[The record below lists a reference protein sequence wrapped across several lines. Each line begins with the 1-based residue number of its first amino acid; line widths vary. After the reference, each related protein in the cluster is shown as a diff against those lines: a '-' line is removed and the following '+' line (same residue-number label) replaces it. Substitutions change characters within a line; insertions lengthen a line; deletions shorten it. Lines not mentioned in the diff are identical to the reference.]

1 MNRRFKTTL
10 LAGISAM
17 SVTLGYSA
25 AAHAADA
32 AEPAAT
38 SPPATEVDLII
49 VTGTRQTGLRVVDS
63 PAPVQVVDTATLER
77 TGQIDLRLG
86 LSNLVPSFNAQ
97 AFGGDTA
104 NLTLSARLRGLSPN
118 QALVLVNGKRRH
130 TTGNLAVLSGPYQGA
145 AAADLGFIPM
155 AGIGRIEV
163 LTDGAAAQYGTDAI
177 AGVVNIILKR
187 SPSGG
192 SISATAGEYFDGGGK
207 TAGAS
212 FNIGMAPTENSYLN
226 VTLESK
232 YHGFSNRGLPDQ
244 RVYNTASPSYS
255 AANNAVEKLIPGY
268 PNLNLISGDAEYR
281 LNNFTFNSGLSL
293 PADFEVYSFGTYGHK
308 DASAYENYRRYNRI
322 QGKQGAADRPFPLGF
337 SPRERIV
344 EDDYGL
350 TLGVSGQILGW
361 DTDLSATY
369 GKDSIEVRVEDSA
382 NASLYADTSTLTAKG
397 FTPTSFHA
405 GSWTTTQWTNNLDL
419 HKGFDV
425 GFSAPLDVA
434 FGYEQRRDTYAIG
447 AGDAASTY
455 KEGSQSYPGFLKT
468 DAGGH
473 SRTSWAVYTDVA
485 ATPVPEWKIDAAL
498 RYEKF
503 SDFGDTT
510 VAKLTSRYDF
520 NEMIGLRGTVSTG
533 FRAPTLAESFYS
545 ATNVS
550 PTSAFVQLAPNSA
563 AARLLGIGKL
573 GPEKSTNYSV
583 GFVAHPVSKMT
594 ATVDAYQIELKN
606 RIFGSSSVYGI
617 RNGVVVNANVNAAIA
632 ANGNVLDSTVTSTGI
647 NIFSNGLDT
656 RTRGL
661 DVVVSYPTDLGDYG
675 HIDWTLS
682 GNYNT
687 TKITKVKSPPAALAT
702 TSAAFPTGQV
712 LFAGN
717 AASLLE
723 KASPKYKVGLMGL
736 YAFGPITVNVKET
749 FYGKASALSDPGT
762 GPLINT
768 VSGAAA
774 LTDLEVAYKFPVG
787 VTAALGANNLFNK
800 YPDKFSAAFQAAC
813 VASGGGCVTQYPSFS
828 PYGINGGY
836 YYGRLSFNF

>member
-1 MNRRFKTTL
+1 MNRRFKPAL
-10 LAGISAM
+10 LAGISAL
-17 SVTLGYSA
+17 SVTIGYSA
-25 AAHAADA
+25 SALAADA
-32 AEPAAT
+32 TAT
-38 SPPATEVDLII
+38 PPDQTEVDQII
-49 VTGTRQTGLRVVDS
+49 VTGTRQTGLRVIDS
-63 PAPVQVVDTATLER
+63 PAPVQVVDTSTLER
-77 TGQIDLRLG
+77 TGQVDLRLG
-86 LSNLVPSFNAQ
+86 LANLVPSFNAQ

-130 TTGNLAVLSGPYQGA
+130 TTGNLAVLSGVYQGA

-155 AGIGRIEV
+155 ASIGRIEV

-177 AGVVNIILKR
+177 AGVVNIILKKN
-187 SPSGG
+187 SSGG
-192 SISATAGEYFDGGGK
+192 SISATGGEYIDGGGK
-207 TAGAS
+207 TAGGS
-212 FNIGMAPTENSYLN
+212 VNIGMSPTESSYLN
-226 VTLESK
+226 ITVEAK

-244 RVYNTASPSYS
+244 RVFNPASPSYS
-255 AANNAVEKLIPGY
+255 AAHNAIESKIPGY

-281 LNNFTFNSGLSL
+281 MQNLAFNAGADL
-293 PADFEVYSFGTYGHK
+293 PGDFEIYSFGTYGHK

-337 SPRERIV
+337 SPRERII

-350 TLGVSGQILGW
+350 TLGLSGKVAGW
-361 DTDLSATY
+361 DVDLSSTY
-369 GKDSIEVRVEDSA
+369 GKDDIEVRVEDSA

-405 GSWTTTQWTNNLDL
+405 GSWRTTQWTNNLDL
-419 HKGFDV
+419 RRDVDV
-425 GFSAPLDVA
+425 GLSEPLNVA
-434 FGYEQRRDTYAIG
+434 LGYEQRRDTYRIG

-455 KEGSQSYPGFLKT
+455 KEGSQSYPGFSKT

-473 SRTSWAVYTDVA
+473 ARTSWAIYTDL
-485 ATPVPEWKIDAAL
+485 ATTPIENWKVDAAL

-520 NEMIGLRGTVSTG
+520 TEQFALRGTVSTG

-550 PTSAFVQLAPNSA
+550 PTSAFVQLAPNSS
-563 AARLLGIGKL
+563 AARLLGIDKL
-573 GPEKSTNYSV
+573 KPEKSTNFSL
-583 GFVAHPVSKMT
+583 GAVAHPLPKLT
-594 ATVDAYQIELKN
+594 ATIDAYQIKLKD
-606 RIFGSSSVYGI
+606 RIFGSSSVYGM
-617 RNGVVVNANVNAAIA
+617 RNGVIVNPNVNAAIA
-632 ANGNVLDSTVTSTGI
+632 ANGNVLDTTVTSTGI

-675 HIDWTLS
+675 RIDWTLS
-682 GNYNT
+682 GNVNK
-687 TKITKVKSPPAALAT
+687 TKITKVKSAPAALGV

-723 KASPKYKVGLMGL
+723 KAAPKYKVGLNGL
-736 YAFGPITVNVKET
+736 YAYGKFTLSVTET
-749 FYGKASALSDPGT
+749 FYGKAEALSDPGT
-762 GPLINT
+762 GPLQTT
-768 VSGAAA
+768 VASATAI
-774 LTDLEVAYKFPVG
+774 TDAELSYKFPMG
-787 VTAALGANNLFNK
+787 VVAAIGANNLFNK

-836 YYGRLSFNF
+836 YYGRLTFSF

>member
-1 MNRRFKTTL
+1 MNRRFKPAL
-10 LAGISAM
+10 LAGISAL
-17 SVTLGYSA
+17 SVTIGYSA
-25 AAHAADA
+25 TSFAADA
-32 AEPAAT
+32 ATTTPDQA
-38 SPPATEVDLII
+38 EVDTII
-49 VTGTRQTGLRVVDS
+49 VTGTRQTGLRVIDS

-77 TGQIDLRLG
+77 TGQVDLRLG
-86 LSNLVPSFNAQ
+86 LANLVPSFNAQ

-130 TTGNLAVLSGPYQGA
+130 TTGNLAVLSGVYQGA

-155 AGIGRIEV
+155 ASIGRIEV

-177 AGVVNIILKR
+177 AGVVNIILKKN
-187 SPSGG
+187 SSGG
-192 SISATAGEYFDGGGK
+192 SIFATGGEYIDGGGK
-207 TAGAS
+207 TAGGS
-212 FNIGMAPTENSYLN
+212 VNIGMAPTENSYLN
-226 VTLESK
+226 LTVEAK
-232 YHGFSNRGLPDQ
+232 YHGFSNRGLADQ
-244 RVYNTASPSYS
+244 RVANPASPSYS
-255 AANNAVEKLIPGY
+255 AAHNAIESKIPGY

-281 LNNFTFNSGLSL
+281 MQNVAFNAGVEL
-293 PADFEVYSFGTYGHK
+293 PAEFELYSFGTYGHK
-308 DASAYENYRRYNRI
+308 DASAYENYRRYNRV

-337 SPRERIV
+337 SPRERII

-350 TLGVSGQILGW
+350 TLGLSGKVAGW
-361 DTDLSATY
+361 DVDLASTY
-369 GKDSIEVRVEDSA
+369 GKDDIEVRVEDSA

-405 GSWTTTQWTNNLDL
+405 GSWRTTQWTNNLDVRQ
-419 HKGFDV
+419 GFDV
-425 GFSAPLDVA
+425 GLAAPLDVA
-434 FGYEQRRDTYAIG
+434 FGYEQRRDTYRIG

-455 KEGSQSYPGFLKT
+455 KEGSQSYPGFSKT

-473 SRTSWAVYTDVA
+473 SRTSWAVYTDLATSPVA
-485 ATPVPEWKIDAAL
+485 EWKINGAL

-520 NEMIGLRGTVSTG
+520 NDLIAVRGTVSTG
-533 FRAPTLAESFYS
+533 FRAPTLAESYYS

-550 PTSAFVQLAPNSA
+550 PTSAFVQLAPNSN
-563 AARLLGIGKL
+563 AARLLGIEKL
-573 GPEKSTNYSV
+573 KPEKSTNYSL
-583 GFVAHPVSKMT
+583 GIVAHPIPKLT
-594 ATVDAYQIELKN
+594 ATIDAYQIQLKD
-606 RIFGSSSVYGI
+606 RIFGSSSVYGM
-617 RNGVVVNANVNAAIA
+617 RNGVIVNPNVNAAIA
-632 ANGNVLDSTVTSTGI
+632 ANGNVLDTTVTSTGI

-675 HIDWTLS
+675 RIDWTLS
-682 GNYNT
+682 GNINK
-687 TKITKVKSPPAALAT
+687 TKITKVKAAPAALGV
-702 TSAAFPTGQV
+702 TSTAFPSGQV

-723 KASPKYKVGLMGL
+723 KAAPKYKIGLNGL
-736 YAFGPITVNVKET
+736 YTFGKITLSVTET

-762 GPLINT
+762 GPLQNT
-768 VSGAAA
+768 VAGATAI
-774 LTDLEVAYKFPVG
+774 TDAELSYKFPKG
-787 VTAALGANNLFNK
+787 VVAAIGANNLFNK
-800 YPDKFSAAFQAAC
+800 YPDKFSAAYQAAC

-836 YYGRLSFNF
+836 YYGRLSFSF

>member
-1 MNRRFKTTL
+1 MNRRFKPAL
-10 LAGISAM
+10 LAGISAL
-17 SVTLGYSA
+17 SVTIGYSA
-25 AAHAADA
+25 QAFAADA
-32 AEPAAT
+32 AAT
-38 SPPATEVDLII
+38 PPDQTEVDQII
-49 VTGTRQTGLRVVDS
+49 VTGTRQTGLRVIDS
-63 PAPVQVVDTATLER
+63 PAPVQVVDTSTLER
-77 TGQIDLRLG
+77 TGAVDLRLG
-86 LSNLVPSFNAQ
+86 LANLVPSFNAQ

-130 TTGNLAVLSGPYQGA
+130 TTGNLAVLSGVYQGA

-155 AGIGRIEV
+155 ASIGRIEV

-177 AGVVNIILKR
+177 AGVVNIILKKN
-187 SPSGG
+187 SSGG
-192 SISATAGEYFDGGGK
+192 SISATGGEYFDGGGK
-207 TAGAS
+207 TAGGS
-212 FNIGMAPTENSYLN
+212 VNIGMSPTESSYLN
-226 VTLESK
+226 ITVEAK

-244 RVYNTASPSYS
+244 RVFNPASPSYS
-255 AANNAVEKLIPGY
+255 AAHNAIESKIPGY

-281 LNNFTFNSGLSL
+281 MQNVAFNAGADL
-293 PADFEVYSFGTYGHK
+293 PGDFEVYSFGTYGHK
-308 DASAYENYRRYNRI
+308 DASAYENYRRYNRV

-337 SPRERIV
+337 SPRERII

-350 TLGVSGQILGW
+350 TFGVSGKVAGW
-361 DTDLSATY
+361 DVDLSSTY
-369 GKDSIEVRVEDSA
+369 GKDDIEVRVEDSA
-382 NASLYADTSTLTAKG
+382 NASLYADTSTLTTKG

-405 GSWTTTQWTNNLDL
+405 GSWRTTQWTNNLDVR
-419 HKGFDV
+419 HDFDV
-425 GFSAPLDVA
+425 GFSEPLNVA
-434 FGYEQRRDTYAIG
+434 FGYEQRRDTYRIG

-455 KEGSQSYPGFLKT
+455 KEGSQSYPGFSKT

-485 ATPVPEWKIDAAL
+485 ATPVDAWKVDAAL

-520 NEMIGLRGTVSTG
+520 SEKFALRGTVSTG

-550 PTSAFVQLAPNSA
+550 PTSAFVQLAPNSN
-563 AARLLGIGKL
+563 AARLLGIDKL
-573 GPEKSTNYSV
+573 KPEKSTNYSL
-583 GFVAHPVSKMT
+583 GIVAHPLPKLT
-594 ATVDAYQIELKN
+594 ATIDAYQIKLKD
-606 RIFGSSSVYGI
+606 RIFGSSSVYGM
-617 RNGVVVNANVNAAIA
+617 RNGVIVNPNVNAAIA
-632 ANGNVLDSTVTSTGI
+632 ANGNVLDTTVTSTGI

-675 HIDWTLS
+675 RIDWTLS
-682 GNYNT
+682 GNVNK
-687 TKITKVKSPPAALAT
+687 TKITKVKSAPAALGV
-702 TSAAFPTGQV
+702 TSTAFPTGQV

-723 KASPKYKVGLMGL
+723 KAAPKYKVGLNGL
-736 YAFGPITVNVKET
+736 YAYGKFTLSVTET
-749 FYGKASALSDPGT
+749 FYGKAEALADPGT
-762 GPLINT
+762 GPLQNT
-768 VSGAAA
+768 VASATQI
-774 LTDLEVAYKFPVG
+774 TDAELSYKFPMG
-787 VTAALGANNLFNK
+787 VVAAIGANNLFNK
-800 YPDKFSAAFQAAC
+800 YPDKFSAAFQSAC

-836 YYGRLSFNF
+836 YYGRLTFSF

>member
-1 MNRRFKTTL
+1 MNRRFKPAL
-10 LAGISAM
+10 LAGISAL
-17 SVTLGYSA
+17 SVTIGYSA
-25 AAHAADA
+25 QAFAADA
-32 AEPAAT
+32 AT
-38 SPPATEVDLII
+38 TPPDQAEVDTII
-49 VTGTRQTGLRVVDS
+49 VTGTRQTGLRVIDS
-63 PAPVQVVDTATLER
+63 PAPVQVVDTSTLER
-77 TGQIDLRLG
+77 TGQVDLRLG
-86 LSNLVPSFNAQ
+86 LANLVPSFNAQ

-130 TTGNLAVLSGPYQGA
+130 TTGNLAVLSGVYQGA

-177 AGVVNIILKR
+177 AGVVNIILKKN
-187 SPSGG
+187 SSGG
-192 SISATAGEYFDGGGK
+192 SISATGGEYFDGGGK
-207 TAGAS
+207 TAGGS
-212 FNIGMAPTENSYLN
+212 VNIGMAPTETSYLN
-226 VTLESK
+226 ITVEAK

-244 RVYNTASPSYS
+244 RVFNPASPGYS
-255 AANNAVEKLIPGY
+255 AAHNAIESKIPGY

-281 LNNFTFNSGLSL
+281 MQNLAFNAGMEL
-293 PADFEVYSFGTYGHK
+293 PADFELYSFGTYGHK
-308 DASAYENYRRYNRI
+308 DASAYENYRRYNRV

-337 SPRERIV
+337 SPRERII

-350 TLGVSGQILGW
+350 TLGVSGKVAGW
-361 DTDLSATY
+361 DVDLSSTY
-369 GKDSIEVRVEDSA
+369 GKDDIEVRVEDSA
-382 NASLYADTSTLTAKG
+382 NASLYTDTSTLTAKG

-405 GSWTTTQWTNNLDL
+405 GSWRTTQWTNNLDVRR
-419 HKGFDV
+419 GFDV
-425 GFSAPLDVA
+425 GLPAPLDVA
-434 FGYEQRRDTYAIG
+434 FGYEQRRDTYRIG

-455 KEGSQSYPGFLKT
+455 KEGSQSYPGFSKT

-473 SRTSWAVYTDVA
+473 ARTSWAVYTDIA
-485 ATPVPEWKIDAAL
+485 ATPIEAWKVDAAL

-520 NEMIGLRGTVSTG
+520 NEMFALRGTVSTG

-550 PTSAFVQLAPNSA
+550 PTSAFVQLAPNSN
-563 AARLLGIGKL
+563 AARLLGIDKL
-573 GPEKSTNYSV
+573 KPEKSTNFSL
-583 GFVAHPVSKMT
+583 GIVAHPLPKLT
-594 ATVDAYQIELKN
+594 ATIDAYQIKLKD
-606 RIFGSSSVYGI
+606 RIFGSSSVYGM
-617 RNGVVVNANVNAAIA
+617 RNGVIVNPNVNAAIA
-632 ANGNVLDSTVTSTGI
+632 ANGNVLDTTVTSTGI

-675 HIDWTLS
+675 RIDWTLS
-682 GNYNT
+682 GNVNK
-687 TKITKVKSPPAALAT
+687 TKITKVKAAPAPLGV
-702 TSAAFPTGQV
+702 TSTAFPSGQV

-723 KASPKYKVGLMGL
+723 KAAPKYKVGLNGL
-736 YAFGPITVNVKET
+736 YSYGKLTLSLTET

-762 GPLINT
+762 GPLQTT
-768 VSGAAA
+768 VASATAI
-774 LTDLEVAYKFPVG
+774 TDAELSYKFPKG
-787 VTAALGANNLFNK
+787 VIAAIGANNLFNK

-836 YYGRLSFNF
+836 YYGRLTFSF